1 MTKAQTHRHYNLFD
15 MRIALKQSAVRYQWP
30 TLVLFYF
37 AQTLFLSLIF
47 IFFSLF
53 HPYAKSQWE

>member
-15 MRIALKQSAVRYQWP
+15 SRMVIKQRAVRYQWP

-37 AQTLFLSLIF
+37 AQTLF
-47 IFFSLF
+47 
-53 HPYAKSQWE
+53 